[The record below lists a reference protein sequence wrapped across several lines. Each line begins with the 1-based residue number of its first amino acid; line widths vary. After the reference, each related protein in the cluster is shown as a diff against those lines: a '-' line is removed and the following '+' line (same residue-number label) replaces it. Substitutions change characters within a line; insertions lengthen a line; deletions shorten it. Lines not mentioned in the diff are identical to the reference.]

1 MMQPKSRSMPV
12 KPIGVGKISLRSLV
26 RTDTTELKR
35 IVRGLGNTVRRS
47 TAYSFPR
54 GCENSP
60 QRIMPFWIEVCANYK
75 YETIYYK
82 IRFR

>member
-35 IVRGLGNTVRRS
+35 IVRGLGNTVRHS

-54 GCENSP
+54 GCENSLK
-60 QRIMPFWIEVCANYK
+60 RVMPFLDRSLRKLRTV
-75 YETIYYK
+75 
-82 IRFR
+82 